1 MSMNITLRQLE
12 VFCAVARHSNVS
24 RAAEDVH
31 ISQSATSMALAELE
45 RQLGTRLFDRFGKR
59 LVMNANGKALFPL
72 ADDLLARAGEV
83 EGLFGSGGPGAALRV
98 GASSTIGIYLMPG
111 MLRQF
116 SDACPDGQVQLQVGN
131 TEQVIR
137 ALKDCEIDIGFIE
150 GLCSDPAVD
159 SRPWRSDELIVVA
172 SPKHPLASKRRL
184 VPRDLEEAD
193 WILREPGSGTRRVF
207 ELAIAGRLEAL
218 KVRFELGHTEAVK
231 RAVASQLGVSCLSRL
246 TVQDELRDKSLVQL
260 TVPFLSLRREL
271 YLLLLKNKYVTSSMG
286 TFLET
291 VGAPAG
297 VSNQG

>member
-260 TVPFLSLRREL
+260 AVPFLSLRREL
-271 YLLLLKNKYVTSSMG
+271 YLLLLRNKYVTSSMQ

>member
-1 MSMNITLRQLE
+1 MRMNITLRQLE

>member
-1 MSMNITLRQLE
+1 MNITLRQLE

-59 LVMNANGKALFPL
+59 LVVNANGKALFPL

-98 GASSTIGIYLMPG
+98 GASSTIGNYLMPG
-111 MLRQF
+111 LLRRF
-116 SDACPDGQVQLQVGN
+116 SDARPDGQVQLQVGN

-137 ALKDCEIDIGFIE
+137 ALRDCEIDIGFIE

-172 SPKHPLASKRRL
+172 GPKHPLASKPRL
-184 VPRDLEEAD
+184 GPRDLEGAD

-207 ELAIAGRLEAL
+207 ELAIAGKVEAL
-218 KVRFELGHTEAVK
+218 QVRFELGHTEAVK
-231 RAVASQLGVSCLSRL
+231 RAVANHLGVSCLSRL
-246 TVQDELRDKSLVQL
+246 TVQDELRAKSLVEL
-260 TVPFLSLRREL
+260 PVPFLSLRREL
-271 YLLLLKNKYVTSSMG
+271 YMLLLKGKYVTSSMG
-286 TFLET
+286 TFVET
-291 VGAPAG
+291 VGALAG
-297 VSNQG
+297 VPNQR